1 MKKMIAIVLALML
14 CVSALSVVAFAA
26 EGNITIHVQMPEG
39 ALTPSIWAWG
49 GSGDVFAAE
58 GWPGKQMT
66 KNGDWWEIEVPADT
80 TGIIVSTQGN
90 VDQTDNIEDT
100 FDKDVWITCTM
111 GDDGK
116 YDATYTFEGPGGE
129 AVEPE
134 EKPQEPVV
142 IDAYYVT
149 GSTETFGNW
158 DAGNAAGKMTKG
170 DDGIWSITFSNV
182 AAGDYSVKVTIGN
195 WDQSWGGSGENGNFD
210 FTVAEAGDVTVK
222 FNPETQVVDVIV
234 NGEAMNP
241 GTGDMNLAAVSVAL
255 LAATAG
261 VVALVGKKKEF

>member
-26 EGNITIHVQMPEG
+26 DGVEITIVAHESWEACYVY
-39 ALTPSIWAWG
+39 TWG
-49 GSGDVFAAE
+49 ETSMGD
-58 GWPGKQMT
+58 WPGT
-66 KNGDWWEIEVPADT
+66 ELTAGA
-80 TGIIVSTQGN
+80 
-90 VDQTDNIEDT
+90 
-100 FDKDVWITCTM
+100 
-111 GDDGK
+111 DGK
-116 YDATYTFEGPGGE
+116 YTFTLTGGIDGMVIGSGSGMPQSVDITDLDLTKAAALITIGEAGSDGKHAYTVSYDGGE
-129 AVEPE
+129 TTETPV
-134 EKPQEPVV
+134 EKPEEPVV

-149 GSTETFGNW
+149 GSTETFGSW

-170 DDGIWSITFSNV
+170 DDGVWSITFSDV

-210 FTVAEAGDVTVK
+210 FTVAEAGEVTVK
-222 FNPETQVVDVIV
+222 FNPSTEKVTVLV
-234 NGEAMNP
+234 NGEEMNP